1 MGIADATGPTSSP
14 EEENS
19 GSGFS
24 GRKALDIIGAG
35 AGFLLGRNQGAPGE
49 GVQLGYQGEIPDYNL
64 IRERVL
70 DTSDPNMRPGAAG
83 KRYFSDYRYMPSSD
97 SGIAGVRQD
106 LFNQANVGPNSLRAQ
121 NYTRQGLTER
131 PALQEGAGPTGI
143 NTVVGAPFDY
153 SQRGGARGESKSYTM
168 ADVTDSTK
176 VQYYNDGTIY
186 VPNYGFVNLNDPATM
201 AQFAESQ
208 LPGLRDEIPAGEGDP
223 PAGDPPAGDP
233 PAGDP
238 PAGDPPAGD
247 PPAGEADPG
256 NNQPWF
262 QQPNGRF
269 TIDSPEFGL
278 YTDLTQSGLDTLLEE
293 FGLNN
298 SPSREG
304 LGIRPFDNTE
314 LTKSAFDIIKA
325 NNGDTNND
333 NYISADE
340 WTNWTFNKGP
350 TASNSEEW
358 ARRIEATRKAGGL
371 DASIM
376 DAISAP
382 DANGLSI
389 GTGNLYADNNDAFA
403 FEYNGGTTYT
413 PMVFRE
419 GGKRA
424 LSVKNRTAVQEA
436 AQAIINDPDASISGN
451 IISSTYNRSY
461 FDYLLNLAG
470 KKFTPNGAK
479 AGGDISLAGGGYLG
493 GSTDG
498 MADQINTSIDGQQ
511 PAALSDGEFVLPAD
525 VVSHLGNG
533 NSSAG
538 ADMLYSMMSD
548 IRKDR
553 TGTTKQ
559 GTQIDP
565 NSYLPSR
572 GIA

>member
-1 MGIADATGPTSSP
+1 MGFADATQVPGDSP
-14 EEENS
+14 EEEKD
-19 GSGFS
+19 SGFNA
-24 GRKALDIIGAG
+24 RKALDIIGAG
-35 AGFLLGRNQGAPGE
+35 AGFLLGKNQGAPGE
-49 GVQLGYQGEIPDYNL
+49 GVQLGYQGEIPDFNL

-153 SQRGGARGESKSYTM
+153 SQRGGVRGESKSYTM

-208 LPGLRDEIPAGEGDP
+208 LPGLRDDPPAGEGDP
-223 PAGDPPAGDP
+223 PAGE
-233 PAGDP
+233 
-238 PAGDPPAGD
+238 GD
-247 PPAGEADPG
+247 PPAGEGETPGEGDPPAG
-256 NNQPWF
+256 EGETP
-262 QQPNGRF
+262 GEGE
-269 TIDSPEFGL
+269 TSP
-278 YTDLTQSGLDTLLEE
+278 
-293 FGLNN
+293 
-298 SPSREG
+298 PEG
-304 LGIRPFDNTE
+304 LGVRPFDNTE
-314 LTKSAFDIIKA
+314 LGQDAFDIIKA
-325 NNGDTNND
+325 GNGDTDGN

-358 ARRIEATRKAGGL
+358 ARRIEATREAGGL

-382 DANGLSI
+382 DANGLTI
-389 GTGNLYADNNDAFA
+389 GARNLYADSNDAFA
-403 FEYNGGTTYT
+403 FEYNGGTKYT
-413 PMVFRE
+413 PMAFRE

-424 LSVKNRTAVQEA
+424 LSAENRTAVQEA
-436 AQAIINDPDASISGN
+436 AQAIIDDPTANISGT

-470 KKFTPNGAK
+470 KKFTPNGTK
-479 AGGDISLAGGGYLG
+479 AGGAISLAGGGYLG

-533 NSSAG
+533 NSGAG